1 MLILRIIIA
10 LFIFS
15 NLSYANDNALV
26 NEKKAKAAI
35 KELAISLKKSLKD
48 GFARIRPN
56 CSSRILQ
63 YCSFRYY
70 RWHIFK

>member
-15 NLSYANDNALV
+15 NLSYADDALV

-35 KELAISLKKSLKD
+35 KELAISLKK
-48 GFARIRPN
+48 
-56 CSSRILQ
+56 
-63 YCSFRYY
+63 
-70 RWHIFK
+70 